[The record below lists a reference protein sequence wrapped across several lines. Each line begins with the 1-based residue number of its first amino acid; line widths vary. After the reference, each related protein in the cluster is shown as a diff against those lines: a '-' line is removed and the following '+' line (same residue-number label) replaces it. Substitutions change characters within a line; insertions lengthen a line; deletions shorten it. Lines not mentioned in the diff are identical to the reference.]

1 MDARVKPAHD
11 GLRQKTGRA
20 VTEADS
26 ADRRAAPTRS
36 APWLKLAALV
46 LVIAALGLP
55 VNDLFRYALLV
66 IATVV
71 VVTGA
76 LRGSCFETP
85 AFGGLLSMRAGTR
98 WGLAIAAV
106 VLCIAGQIAFPA
118 PRIEEGHNVFIVDRP
133 GGALEKGLPRE
144 PFRMMAAEFDA
155 TYPPARRCAPQ
166 EIGCWRGQGFP
177 AQAFAFSADGML
189 DHPASSRRVTGIN
202 FGDPMWLRLGFINE
216 LAYNW
221 NSQTSDVARAQRD
234 RRSLAFLHQWRLTM
248 PWFVMYRFPADFVG
262 SALCWRGEVLWEGAD
277 EKFDAVTHASMQCR
291 TLTREDIGR
300 RIFGVAIAHELAMRL
315 VPTWEVRLRQLL
327 PPALALVASAGVLA
341 LLVRVRERRLV
352 LPFALI
358 AATLLVALFND
369 ASFIGGVRPFD
380 SGDDGLVYD
389 GYARIMLRQ
398 LVTGDITGALEG
410 VEPVFY
416 FTPGLRYLRAAEHV
430 VFGESYLGYL
440 SLILLL
446 PFLVFALARRFLP
459 LAWALALTA
468 IFAAIP
474 LGVGFG
480 SSLVQ
485 YVKWASR
492 GFADPA
498 AYVLFLAAFVLLLDR
513 AAHSVRSLSP
523 AGRGRGEGVRGPSRD
538 LNPSPHP
545 SPYGRGSRPSMPPAD
560 STPRERTLGADP
572 TPSWPGL
579 SRPST
584 SWPQQEKQD
593 VDARAISAFTRV
605 FRRAM
610 RGHDEAGADSFPRAF
625 AAGLLFALAL
635 AVRPNIAPAA
645 GILLAGGGIM
655 ALAAREFRRVAGLT
669 LGFAAVLTMALHN
682 WVYGG
687 ALVLFT
693 TTAGIPKLLVMP
705 PAAYLA
711 ALAELGHLDVAGEHV
726 IRALRQIAGWLAG
739 PSESLAMAPLNA
751 AAIVV
756 LIRVMLWRQA
766 EPWLRLT
773 AIATLVQ
780 HGVALFYASA
790 GRYYYLTWLLTLLV
804 VAAWVHGEG
813 LAMARRRFP
822 RFADR
827 VAKHPAGL
835 ALARALR
842 WMGEMVEG

>member
-1 MDARVKPAHD
+1 M
-11 GLRQKTGRA
+11 
-20 VTEADS
+20 E
-26 ADRRAAPTRS
+26 
-36 APWLKLAALV
+36 PWLKLAALV
-46 LVIAALGLP
+46 LVVAALGLP

-71 VVTGA
+71 VVTGTM
-76 LRGSCFETP
+76 RDSSFETP
-85 AFGGLLSMRAGTR
+85 YCVRLLSMRASTR
-98 WGLAIAAV
+98 WLAAIAAV
-106 VLCIAGQIAFPA
+106 TLCIAGHILFPA

-133 GGALEKGLPRE
+133 GSALEVGLPRE
-144 PFRMMAAEFDA
+144 AFHMMAAEFDT

-166 EIGCWRGQGFP
+166 AIGCWRGQGFP

-189 DHPASSRRVTGIN
+189 DHPAYSRRVTGID
-202 FGDPMWLRLGFINE
+202 FADPARLRLGFINE

-248 PWFVMYRFPADFVG
+248 PWFVVYRFPAEFAG
-262 SALCWRGEVLWEGAD
+262 SALCWRGKVLWEGAD
-277 EKFDAVTHASMQCR
+277 DTFEPVIHASMQCR
-291 TLTREDIGR
+291 TLTPEDVGR
-300 RIFGVAIAHELAMRL
+300 RIFGVAIAHDLAMRL
-315 VPTWEVRLRQLL
+315 VPTWEVRLRQLV
-327 PPALALVASAGVLA
+327 PPGLALVASAVVLA
-341 LLVRVRERRLV
+341 LLVRVRQRRLV

-358 AATLLVALFND
+358 AATLLVTLLND

-398 LVTGDITGALEG
+398 LVAGDIVGALEG

-430 VFGESYLGYL
+430 VFGETYLGYL
-440 SLILLL
+440 SLLLLL
-446 PFLVFALARRFLP
+446 PFLAFALFRRFLP
-459 LAWALALTA
+459 LAWALALTV

-474 LGVGFG
+474 IGVGFG

-498 AYVLFLAAFVLLLDR
+498 AYVLFLAAFVLLLPR
-513 AAHSVRSLSP
+513 TLLL
-523 AGRGRGEGVRGPSRD
+523 GRLGEG
-538 LNPSPHP
+538 L
-545 SPYGRGSRPSMPPAD
+545 
-560 STPRERTLGADP
+560 

-584 SWPQQEKQD
+584 SSLRAAERKD
-593 VDARAISAFTRV
+593 VDARAK
-605 FRRAM
+605 
-610 RGHDEAGADSFPRAF
+610 RGHDEESSFPRAF

-655 ALAAREFRRVAGLT
+655 ALAAREFGRVAGLT
-669 LGFAAVLTMALHN
+669 LGFAAVLAMALHN

-711 ALAELGHLDVAGEHV
+711 ALVELAHLNFAGEHV

-739 PSESLAMAPLNA
+739 PSESLAMVPLNA
-751 AAIVV
+751 AAIVI
-756 LIRVMLWRQA
+756 LIRVIFWRNA
-766 EPWLRLT
+766 MPWLRLT

-813 LAMARRRFP
+813 LDMMRRRFP
-822 RFADR
+822 RLTER
-827 VAKHPAGL
+827 VAKHPACL

-842 WMGEMVEG
+842 RMGEMVEG